1 MVDNVMNTV
10 CPICNQLFTNPRLLP
25 CAHTIC
31 NDCLLQELTSSQQA
45 HCPVCRHTIADL
57 RVHGGNGW
65 MGMVNALPLDLATE
79 ALVRSAR
86 LLNERHT
93 CDGCRNNASTSICLT
108 CRDRFCAVCADAH
121 LNMTATRHHR
131 VEAKRN
137 VVPEQ
142 LAASQP
148 AACSTHTGR
157 PAEFFCQTHRAPVCQ
172 LCAPSP
178 GHRACPQVVLLESRV
193 EELRAELALMCNQ
206 LRSAETGLERSIGQ
220 LDQQLQEAGGQG
232 QRMMD
237 GISADFD
244 RLRNAL
250 NASQQRLQQQ
260 ALVEVT
266 RVTDRVQT
274 TRDTFVARRDG
285 LIIHRDSVDR
295 FRRAMPRQFLNDINP
310 TLRARMN
317 DLDFGA
323 EIPPDVRALSVT
335 PMTVS
340 RRALERLETAINSF
354 GLNRPAVVQHPALVS
369 EQSETVRGKS
379 QSEGSYSQ
387 REVTVREKLQS
398 E

>member
-1 MVDNVMNTV
+1 M
-10 CPICNQLFTNPRLLP
+10 
-25 CAHTIC
+25 
-31 NDCLLQELTSSQQA
+31 
-45 HCPVCRHTIADL
+45 
-57 RVHGGNGW
+57 
-65 MGMVNALPLDLATE
+65 
-79 ALVRSAR
+79 
-86 LLNERHT
+86 
-93 CDGCRNNASTSICLT
+93 
-108 CRDRFCAVCADAH
+108 
-121 LNMTATRHHR
+121 
-131 VEAKRN
+131 
-137 VVPEQ
+137 
-142 LAASQP
+142 
-148 AACSTHTGR
+148 
-157 PAEFFCQTHRAPVCQ
+157 
-172 LCAPSP
+172 
-178 GHRACPQVVLLESRV
+178 

-379 QSEGSYSQ
+379 HSEGSYSQ